1 MESSCYS
8 QIRHLIEQSYLFQTL
23 KFSNLMC
30 IFLENLYITMIK
42 HTILKNKIF
51 PLKCRKFQF
60 KSYHGKHRNM
70 LIKTVNCH
78 ISCYDF
84 IVIV

>member
-1 MESSCYS
+1 
-8 QIRHLIEQSYLFQTL
+8 
-23 KFSNLMC
+23 
-30 IFLENLYITMIK
+30 MIK
-42 HTILKNKIF
+42 HTVLKNKIF

-84 IVIV
+84 IVKHKLTLSIFLSSSVLFHNMKT